1 MKPLTIVQSAAVSLP
16 ERNVDTDII
25 YPARFLTDTRK
36 SGLDEYAFKDR
47 RDADPEFPLGPHTTE
62 EILITGANFGSGSS
76 REQAPWALADIG
88 IRVIFAP
95 SFGDIFYANCFRNG
109 LLPIRLPEATI
120 AQLRNAA
127 QNGQSMEVNLINQ
140 TLRIDNDDLEIRF
153 DVPADNRESL
163 LNGWNETTRILENH
177 IDEINAFER
186 RQRSEQSWLWQ

>member
-1 MKPLTIVQSAAVSLP
+1 MKPLTIVRSTAVSLT

-36 SGLDEYAFKDR
+36 TGLGEYAFKDR
-47 RDADPEFPLGPHTTE
+47 RNADPTFPVGPHMTA
-62 EILITGANFGSGSS
+62 EIMVTGANFGSGSS

-88 IRVIFAP
+88 LRVILAP
-95 SFGDIFYANCFRNG
+95 SFGEIFFANCFRNG

-120 AQLRNAA
+120 EQLHDAA
-127 QNGQSMEVNLINQ
+127 RNGQCIEVNLIER
-140 TLRIDNDDLEIRF
+140 TVHIDEDDLRIRF

-177 IDEINAFER
+177 IDHINAFER